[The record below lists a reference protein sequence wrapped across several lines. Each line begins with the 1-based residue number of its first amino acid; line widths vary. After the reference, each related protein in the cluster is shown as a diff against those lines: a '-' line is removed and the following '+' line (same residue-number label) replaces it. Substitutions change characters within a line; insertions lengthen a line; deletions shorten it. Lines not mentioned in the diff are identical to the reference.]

1 MLRMSEEFLSAFGA
15 FDLVATFLLAVTGAL
30 AAMRKGW
37 DFVGVLALAFV
48 TGTGGGLLRDGL
60 FLDAGPAAAL
70 TDQRYLVVVLLGA
83 LAAAVLRRVP
93 RRLETLVGVVDAAA
107 LGTYAV
113 VGSYKSL
120 AVGLAPLAAALVG
133 VVNAV
138 GGGVLRDVLSREEP
152 FVFRPG
158 QYYAAAAMV
167 GSATFVSLVSLARML
182 PTQAALVCIALVF
195 VVRLVVMRFDLRTA
209 PVHAKDP

>member
-1 MLRMSEEFLSAFGA
+1 MHAMSEEFLSAFGA

-70 TDQRYLVVVLLGA
+70 TDQRYLFVVILGA
-83 LAAAVLRRVP
+83 LAAFVLRRVP

-120 AVGLAPLAAALVG
+120 VVGLVPLAAALVG

-167 GSATFVSLVSLARML
+167 GSSTFVALVALRRVL
-182 PTQAALVCIALVF
+182 PTQAAVVCIALVF

-209 PVHAKDP
+209 PVHAKSP

>member
-1 MLRMSEEFLSAFGA
+1 MSEEFLSAFGA

-70 TDQRYLVVVLLGA
+70 TDQRYLFVVILGA
-83 LAAAVLRRVP
+83 LAAFVLRRVP

-120 AVGLAPLAAALVG
+120 VVGLVPLAAALVG

-167 GSATFVSLVSLARML
+167 GSSTFVALVALRRVL
-182 PTQAALVCIALVF
+182 PTQAAVVCIALVF

-209 PVHAKDP
+209 PVHAKSP

>member
-167 GSATFVSLVSLARML
+167 GSATFVSLVAVARTL

-195 VVRLVVMRFDLRTA
+195 VVRLVVMRFDLRTG
-209 PVHAKDP
+209 PVHAKEP